1 MAEDGDSKTEPA
13 TPARLSR
20 AASEGDASVSREA
33 VTFAALA
40 SGLAMLVVTAPSSAT
55 RLTVA
60 GARIFAAAGHVDT
73 TSGIAQ
79 AVWLAAHAS
88 LGAVLPVGGASLIG
102 ALVATG
108 AQTRLRI
115 RRGSVGLRLERLAPW
130 QGLSRMFSGTHR
142 QEVLVSLLR
151 AMLVGVVLGVML
163 WHVVPELAKPSM
175 GGGAAIG
182 ETILRGILAVGCAAL
197 AAQGLLAGADLLL
210 SRRSHQERLRMSRTE
225 IRDEMKESEGDPQV
239 KGRLR
244 AMRAAKSKQNLA
256 RAMARANVV
265 VTNPAHYA
273 VALHYEK
280 GQVEAPL
287 VVAKGKDRMAARIR
301 EIARRSGVPIIANPP
316 LARALF
322 RGQVDAEIS
331 PEHYKAVAE
340 IIAYVW
346 RLADQRRF

>member
-1 MAEDGDSKTEPA
+1 MAEDNDSKTEPA

-20 AASEGDASVSREA
+20 AASEGDAPVSREA

-40 SGLAMLVVTAPSSAT
+40 AGLAMLVATAPSSAT
-55 RLTVA
+55 RLTLA
-60 GARIFAAAGHVDT
+60 GERIFAVAGQVNT
-73 TSGIAQ
+73 KSGITQ

-88 LGAVLPVGGASLIG
+88 LAVVLPVGAASVVG

-108 AQTRLRI
+108 AQTRFRI

-130 QGLSRMFSGTHR
+130 QGLSRMFSGAHR

-151 AMLVGVVLGVML
+151 AMLVGATLGLTL
-163 WHVVPELAKPSM
+163 WHVVPELAKPAVG
-175 GGGAAIG
+175 GGGAIG
-182 ETILRGILAVGCAAL
+182 RTILRGILDVGCAAL

-210 SRRSHQERLRMSRTE
+210 SRNSHQDRLKMSRTE

-244 AMRAAKSKQNLA
+244 ALRAAQSKQNLA

-265 VTNPAHYA
+265 LTNPTHYA
-273 VALHYEK
+273 VALRYEK

-301 EIARRSGVPIIANPP
+301 EIARRSGLPIIANPP
-316 LARALF
+316 LARALY

-346 RLADQRRF
+346 RLAEQRRF